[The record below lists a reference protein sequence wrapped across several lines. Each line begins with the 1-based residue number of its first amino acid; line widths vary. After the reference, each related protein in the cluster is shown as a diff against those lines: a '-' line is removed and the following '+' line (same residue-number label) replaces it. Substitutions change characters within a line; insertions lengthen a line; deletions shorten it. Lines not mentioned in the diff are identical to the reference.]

1 MVGSFAVG
9 KTSLVSRIV
18 KGIFSE
24 KYLTTVGVKID
35 RVSIECEGE
44 SFQLMLWDIEG
55 EDQFAPLKVNFLRG
69 SHGLIFVVD
78 HTRRSTLSAVQSQ
91 IRRIGGNL
99 AEVPHIVFVN
109 KSDLEQ
115 TDFTEEDREAVNAL
129 GVPVLRT
136 SAKTA
141 LNVTEGFTQ
150 LTAMM
155 RKVESTRL
163 EPAAHE

>member
-44 SFQLMLWDIEG
+44 TFQLMLWDIEG

-69 SHGLIFVVD
+69 AHGLIFVVD

-99 AEVPHIVFVN
+99 ADVPQIVFIN
-109 KSDLEQ
+109 KSDLEL
-115 TDFTEEDREAVNAL
+115 TDFTDEDHAAIK
-129 GVPVLRT
+129 GFAVPVLRT

-141 LNVTEGFTQ
+141 MNVTEGFTQ

-155 RKVESTRL
+155 RKVASTRL